1 MSIIVNT
8 KKGKVV
14 QFLCFNPTS
23 SYTIRELSRRV
34 KISPTW
40 ISKIV
45 RELKKKQIVEI
56 KEDANSLKVKSKRDV
71 PFIRLKQILNL
82 NNIYSSGLVD
92 RLVEVYHAPDAIILF
107 GSYSRGEDIE
117 DSDIDIAVLT
127 GRKQIDESYAKQE
140 KELKRKLSIKI
151 ISPKNITKEFTLSLA
166 NGVILYGYLE
176 IGL

>member
-1 MSIIVNT
+1 M
-8 KKGKVV
+8 
-14 QFLCFNPTS
+14 
-23 SYTIRELSRRV
+23 
-34 KISPTW
+34 
-40 ISKIV
+40 
-45 RELKKKQIVEI
+45 
-56 KEDANSLKVKSKRDV
+56 

-82 NNIYSSGLVD
+82 DNIYSSGLVD

-107 GSYSRGEDIE
+107 GSYSRGEDTE